1 MSSPVR
7 YLRGVRTELARVS
20 WPKRDEVF
28 KLTALVITISVIVA
42 LYTGGLDLLFT
53 KLVEL
58 IIAS

>member
-1 MSSPVR
+1 MRSPIQ
-7 YLRGVRTELARVS
+7 YFKGVRIELARVS

-28 KLTALVITISVIVA
+28 KLTALVIVISGLVG

-58 IIAS
+58 IIAR